1 MAPSRGLARLLL
13 RPACAPTTAC
23 SGNMSLARRAYAS
36 FAEQLRDP
44 TNRVQSYI
52 SRSRDP
58 FVNLSI
64 EDYILRA
71 SPPASIVLF
80 LYTNRPCV
88 VIGRNQNPWLEVN
101 LGILQAAASS
111 GTAARDTEPPAIG
124 QVDLVRRRS
133 GGGAVF
139 HDEGNLNWSITCPR
153 TEFTRDKHA
162 EMVVRALRKIGI
174 ERARVNERHDIVLD
188 QGHERRASHPQDTH
202 RTAYTV
208 GEGGPRALKVS
219 GSAYKLTRGR
229 ALHHATTLLA
239 SPNLHIIPQYLH
251 SPARNSIQAKGVES
265 VSSPVA
271 NIGLDVETFQTR
283 LQEEFSGMYAH
294 QGSSPVVQTVGEE
307 HLKIPEIR
315 KGYDE
320 LKVRR
325 AVVHNI
331 AGSVLTC
338 IDRRLDV
345 VANTAVQYRP

>member
-1 MAPSRGLARLLL
+1 
-13 RPACAPTTAC
+13 
-23 SGNMSLARRAYAS
+23 
-36 FAEQLRDP
+36 
-44 TNRVQSYI
+44 
-52 SRSRDP
+52 
-58 FVNLSI
+58 
-64 EDYILRA
+64 
-71 SPPASIVLF
+71 
-80 LYTNRPCV
+80 
-88 VIGRNQNPWLEVN
+88 
-101 LGILQAAASS
+101 
-111 GTAARDTEPPAIG
+111 
-124 QVDLVRRRS
+124 
-133 GGGAVF
+133 
-139 HDEGNLNWSITCPR
+139 
-153 TEFTRDKHA
+153 
-162 EMVVRALRKIGI
+162 
-174 ERARVNERHDIVLD
+174 
-188 QGHERRASHPQDTH
+188 
-202 RTAYTV
+202 
-208 GEGGPRALKVS
+208 
-219 GSAYKLTRGR
+219 LTRGR